1 MFSVKQNQKVVE
13 NSTET
18 IPSVK
23 EYSVMLYVLCCFL
36 VLHFLEN

>member
-1 MFSVKQNQKVVE
+1 MFSVKQKQRVVE

-23 EYSVMLYVLCCFL
+23 EYPVMLYVLCHFL
-36 VLHFLEN
+36 VLHF